1 MIASL
6 LILLAPQAEPPKGEK
21 RTDAVRRLYE
31 KDRAEA
37 GDALRLF
44 LALSKGAPVEGTFDA
59 LRKEAVD
66 RGLADAGWELA
77 DGKPVDKG
85 TVAYLL
91 VKTLGI
97 KGGLTMAVF
106 GPSRRY
112 AFREC
117 LYLKLISG
125 GTPGEFVSG
134 RELLDIL
141 TAAERWK
148 AAGNLDADRK

>member
-1 MIASL
+1 MIAGV
-6 LILLAPQAEPPKGEK
+6 LILLAQAQEPPKGEK

-31 KDRAEA
+31 KDRAGT
-37 GDALRLF
+37 GDVLRLF
-44 LALSKGAPVEGTFDA
+44 LALSKGAPVEGGFDA
-59 LRKEAVD
+59 VRKEAVD
-66 RGLADAGWELA
+66 LGLADPAWEMSEA
-77 DGKPVDKG
+77 APVSKG

-91 VKTLGI
+91 VKTLKI

-112 AFREC
+112 AFLEC

-125 GTPGEFVSG
+125 GTPGEYVSG